1 MGNNLPALSSPE
13 FVVVG
18 AGLAGLTAAKVLSQS
33 GREVLLLEKSDGV
46 GGRVRTDQYKD
57 FLLDRGFQVLLTAYP
72 ELPKHL
78 NLSLLRLH
86 SFESGATI
94 FSDGHFSKVGDP
106 FRNVSSIM
114 STAFTKTI
122 GIQDKIKLLK
132 LRNSLIG
139 RKKIYLQQKDDKRIL
154 ETFEELGFTSKA
166 IISFFKPLVGGIQ
179 LDPSLSGSTR
189 LCFLV
194 LKMLFIGDAA
204 IPSRGMGAISEQLS
218 KQINESS
225 IRLTSSVDKVEGKK
239 VILESGESFLPSNLI
254 IATEGPATAKLLG
267 QESPLSRSVSCI
279 YFSASQAPS
288 SSKAILLNGEKNG
301 PALNVAIM
309 SNISPSYSKNGK
321 ALIAVAI
328 PNTIKPDS
336 MENVLIQMRKW
347 FGDSV
352 DSWEHIKTYSIEH
365 GQPDLRPG
373 DPFRKSIKNS
383 EGVYI
388 CGDHRDTPSIQGALV
403 SGRRT
408 AEICLKN

>member
-1 MGNNLPALSSPE
+1 MPALSSPE
-13 FVVVG
+13 FLVVG

-122 GIQDKIKLLK
+122 GMQDKIKLLK

-139 RKKIYLQQKDDKRIL
+139 RKKIYFQQKDDKRIL

-166 IISFFKPLVGGIQ
+166 INSFFKPLVGGIQ

-204 IPSRGMGAISEQLS
+204 VPSRGMGAISEQLS

-225 IRLTSSVDKVEGKK
+225 IRLTSTVDKVEGKK

-279 YFSASQAPS
+279 YFSAPQAPS

-383 EGVYI
+383 GGVYI

-403 SGRRT
+403 SGRRA

>member
-1 MGNNLPALSSPE
+1 MPALSSPE
-13 FVVVG
+13 FLVVG

-78 NLSLLRLH
+78 NLSLLELH

-166 IISFFKPLVGGIQ
+166 INSFFKPLVGGIQ

-279 YFSASQAPS
+279 YFSAPQAPS

-328 PNTIKPDS
+328 PDTIKTDS
-336 MENVLIQMRKW
+336 MENILIQMRKW

>member
-1 MGNNLPALSSPE
+1 LPALSSPE
-13 FVVVG
+13 FLVVG

-122 GIQDKIKLLK
+122 GMQDKIKLLK

-139 RKKIYLQQKDDKRIL
+139 RKKIYFQQKDDKRIL

-166 IISFFKPLVGGIQ
+166 INSFFKPLVGGIQ

-279 YFSASQAPS
+279 YFSAPQAPS

-403 SGRRT
+403 SGRRA

>member
-1 MGNNLPALSSPE
+1 LPALSSPE
-13 FVVVG
+13 FLVVG

-122 GIQDKIKLLK
+122 GMQDKIKLLK

-139 RKKIYLQQKDDKRIL
+139 RKKIYFQQKDDKRIL

-166 IISFFKPLVGGIQ
+166 INSFFKPLVGGIQ

-225 IRLTSSVDKVEGKK
+225 IRLTSPVDKVEGKK

-279 YFSASQAPS
+279 YFSAPQAPS

-328 PNTIKPDS
+328 PDTIKPDS

-403 SGRRT
+403 SGRRA
-408 AEICLKN
+408 AEICLKD

>member
-1 MGNNLPALSSPE
+1 MPALSSPE
-13 FVVVG
+13 FLVVG

-78 NLSLLRLH
+78 NLSLLELH

-179 LDPSLSGSTR
+179 LDPTLSGSTR

-204 IPSRGMGAISEQLS
+204 VPSRGMGAISEQLS

-279 YFSASQAPS
+279 YFSAPQAPS

-328 PNTIKPDS
+328 PDTIKTDS
-336 MENVLIQMRKW
+336 MENILIQMRKW

-403 SGRRT
+403 SGRRA

>member
-1 MGNNLPALSSPE
+1 MPALSSPE
-13 FVVVG
+13 FLVVG

-46 GGRVRTDQYKD
+46 GGRVKTDQYKD

-78 NLSLLRLH
+78 NLSLLGLH

-166 IISFFKPLVGGIQ
+166 INSFFKPLVGGIQ
-179 LDPSLSGSTR
+179 LDPTLSGSTR

-204 IPSRGMGAISEQLS
+204 VPSRGMGAISEQLS

-225 IRLTSSVDKVEGKK
+225 IRLTSTVDKVEGKK

-279 YFSASQAPS
+279 YFSAPQAPS

-328 PNTIKPDS
+328 PDTIKPDS

-403 SGRRT
+403 SGRRA

>member
-1 MGNNLPALSSPE
+1 LPALSSPE
-13 FVVVG
+13 FLVVG

-122 GIQDKIKLLK
+122 GMQDKIKLLK

-139 RKKIYLQQKDDKRIL
+139 RKKIYFQQKDDKRIL

-166 IISFFKPLVGGIQ
+166 INSFFKPLVGGIQ

-225 IRLTSSVDKVEGKK
+225 IRLTSPVDKVEGKK

-279 YFSASQAPS
+279 YFSAPQAPS

-403 SGRRT
+403 SGRRA

>member
-1 MGNNLPALSSPE
+1 MPALSSPE

-122 GIQDKIKLLK
+122 GMQDKIKLLK

-139 RKKIYLQQKDDKRIL
+139 RKKIYFQQKDDKRIL

-204 IPSRGMGAISEQLS
+204 VPSRGMGAISEQLS

-225 IRLTSSVDKVEGKK
+225 IRLTSTVDKVEGKK

-279 YFSASQAPS
+279 YFSAPQAPS

-403 SGRRT
+403 SGRRA

>member
-1 MGNNLPALSSPE
+1 MPALSSPE
-13 FVVVG
+13 FLVVG

-122 GIQDKIKLLK
+122 GMQDKIKLLK

-139 RKKIYLQQKDDKRIL
+139 RKKIYFQQKDDKRIL

-166 IISFFKPLVGGIQ
+166 IIRFFKPLVGGIQ
-179 LDPSLSGSTR
+179 LDPTLSGSTR

-204 IPSRGMGAISEQLS
+204 VPSRGMGAISEQLS

-225 IRLTSSVDKVEGKK
+225 IRLTSPVDKVEGKK

-279 YFSASQAPS
+279 YFSAPQAPS

-403 SGRRT
+403 SGRRA

>member
-1 MGNNLPALSSPE
+1 MPALSSPE

-122 GIQDKIKLLK
+122 GMQDKIKLLK

-166 IISFFKPLVGGIQ
+166 INSFFKPLVGGIQ

-204 IPSRGMGAISEQLS
+204 VPSRGMGAISEQLS

-279 YFSASQAPS
+279 YFSAPQAPS

>member
-1 MGNNLPALSSPE
+1 MPALSSPE

-78 NLSLLRLH
+78 NLSLLELH

-122 GIQDKIKLLK
+122 GMQDKIKLLK

-139 RKKIYLQQKDDKRIL
+139 RKKIYFQQKDDKRIL

-179 LDPSLSGSTR
+179 LDPTLSGSTR

-225 IRLTSSVDKVEGKK
+225 IRLTSPVDKVEGKK

-279 YFSASQAPS
+279 YFSAPQAPS

-403 SGRRT
+403 SGRRA

>member
-1 MGNNLPALSSPE
+1 MPALSSPE
-13 FVVVG
+13 FLVVG

-78 NLSLLRLH
+78 NLSLLELH

-179 LDPSLSGSTR
+179 LDPTLSGSTR

-204 IPSRGMGAISEQLS
+204 VPSRGMGAISEQLS

-279 YFSASQAPS
+279 YFSAPQAPS

>member
-1 MGNNLPALSSPE
+1 MPALSSPE
-13 FVVVG
+13 FLVVG

-78 NLSLLRLH
+78 NLSLLELH

-122 GIQDKIKLLK
+122 GMQDKIKLLK

-139 RKKIYLQQKDDKRIL
+139 RKKIYFQQKDDKRIL

-166 IISFFKPLVGGIQ
+166 INSFFKPLVGGIQ

-279 YFSASQAPS
+279 YFSAPQAPS

-408 AEICLKN
+408 PEICLKN

>member
-1 MGNNLPALSSPE
+1 MPALSSPE

-122 GIQDKIKLLK
+122 GMQDKIKLLK

-139 RKKIYLQQKDDKRIL
+139 RKKIYFQQKDDKRIL

-166 IISFFKPLVGGIQ
+166 INSFFKPLVGGIQ

-204 IPSRGMGAISEQLS
+204 VPSRGMGAISEQLS

-225 IRLTSSVDKVEGKK
+225 IRLTSTVDKVEGKK

-279 YFSASQAPS
+279 YFSAPQAPS

-403 SGRRT
+403 SGRRA

>member
-1 MGNNLPALSSPE
+1 MPALSSPE

-122 GIQDKIKLLK
+122 GMQDKIKLLK

-139 RKKIYLQQKDDKRIL
+139 RKKIYFQQKDDKRIL

-179 LDPSLSGSTR
+179 LDPTLSGSTR

-204 IPSRGMGAISEQLS
+204 VPSRGMGAISEQLS

-403 SGRRT
+403 SGRRA

>member
-1 MGNNLPALSSPE
+1 MPALSSPE
-13 FVVVG
+13 FLVVG

-204 IPSRGMGAISEQLS
+204 VPSRGMGAISEQLS

-225 IRLTSSVDKVEGKK
+225 IRLTSTVDKVEGKK

-279 YFSASQAPS
+279 YFSAPQAPS

>member
-1 MGNNLPALSSPE
+1 MPALSSPE

-78 NLSLLRLH
+78 NLSLLELH

-166 IISFFKPLVGGIQ
+166 INSFFKPLVGGIQ

-204 IPSRGMGAISEQLS
+204 VPSRGMGAISEQLS

-279 YFSASQAPS
+279 YFSAPQAPS

-403 SGRRT
+403 SGRRA

>member
-1 MGNNLPALSSPE
+1 MPALSSPE
-13 FVVVG
+13 FLVVG

-122 GIQDKIKLLK
+122 GMQDKIKLLK

-139 RKKIYLQQKDDKRIL
+139 RKKIYFQQKDDKRIL

-166 IISFFKPLVGGIQ
+166 INSFFKPLVGGIQ

-204 IPSRGMGAISEQLS
+204 VPSRGMGAISEQLS

-225 IRLTSSVDKVEGKK
+225 IRLTSTVDKVEGKK

-279 YFSASQAPS
+279 YFSAPQAPS

-403 SGRRT
+403 SGRRA

>member
-1 MGNNLPALSSPE
+1 MPALSSPE

-78 NLSLLRLH
+78 NLSLLELH

-166 IISFFKPLVGGIQ
+166 INSFFKPLVGGIQ

-225 IRLTSSVDKVEGKK
+225 IRLTSTVDKVEGKK

-279 YFSASQAPS
+279 YFSAPQAPS

>member
-1 MGNNLPALSSPE
+1 MPALSSPE

-122 GIQDKIKLLK
+122 GMQDKIKLLK

-139 RKKIYLQQKDDKRIL
+139 RKKIYFQQKDDKRIL

-204 IPSRGMGAISEQLS
+204 VPSRGMGAISEQLS

-279 YFSASQAPS
+279 YFSAPQAPS

-403 SGRRT
+403 SGRRA

>member
-1 MGNNLPALSSPE
+1 MPALSSPE
-13 FVVVG
+13 FLVVG

-122 GIQDKIKLLK
+122 GMQDKIKLLK

-139 RKKIYLQQKDDKRIL
+139 RKKIYFQQKDDKRIL

-225 IRLTSSVDKVEGKK
+225 IRLTSPVDKVEGKK

-279 YFSASQAPS
+279 YFSAPQAPS

>member
-1 MGNNLPALSSPE
+1 MPALSSPE
-13 FVVVG
+13 FLVVG

-78 NLSLLRLH
+78 NLSLLELH

-122 GIQDKIKLLK
+122 GMQDKIKLLK

-139 RKKIYLQQKDDKRIL
+139 RKKIYFQQKDDKRIL

-166 IISFFKPLVGGIQ
+166 INSFFKPLVGGIQ

-225 IRLTSSVDKVEGKK
+225 IRLTSPVDKVEGKK

-279 YFSASQAPS
+279 YFSAPQAPS

-403 SGRRT
+403 SGRRA

>member
-1 MGNNLPALSSPE
+1 MPALSSPE

-78 NLSLLRLH
+78 NLSLLELH

-139 RKKIYLQQKDDKRIL
+139 RKKIYFQQKDDKRIL

-166 IISFFKPLVGGIQ
+166 INSFFKPLVGGIQ

-204 IPSRGMGAISEQLS
+204 VPSRGMGAISEQLS

-279 YFSASQAPS
+279 YFSAPQAPS

-403 SGRRT
+403 SGRRA

>member
-1 MGNNLPALSSPE
+1 MPALSSPE
-13 FVVVG
+13 FLVVG

-78 NLSLLRLH
+78 NLSLLELH

-166 IISFFKPLVGGIQ
+166 INSFFKPLVGGIQ

-225 IRLTSSVDKVEGKK
+225 IRLTSPVDKVEGKK

-279 YFSASQAPS
+279 YFSAPQAPS

-328 PNTIKPDS
+328 PNTIKTDS
-336 MENVLIQMRKW
+336 MENILIQMRKW

-403 SGRRT
+403 SGRRA

>member
-1 MGNNLPALSSPE
+1 MPALSSPE

-122 GIQDKIKLLK
+122 GMQDKIKLLK

-139 RKKIYLQQKDDKRIL
+139 RKKIYFQQKDDKRIL

-166 IISFFKPLVGGIQ
+166 INSFFKPLVGGIQ

-225 IRLTSSVDKVEGKK
+225 IRLTSTVDKVEGKK

-328 PNTIKPDS
+328 PDTIKPDS

-403 SGRRT
+403 SGRRA

>member
-1 MGNNLPALSSPE
+1 MPALSSPE
-13 FVVVG
+13 FLVVG

-122 GIQDKIKLLK
+122 GMQDKIKLLK

-139 RKKIYLQQKDDKRIL
+139 RKKIYFQQKDDKRIL

-166 IISFFKPLVGGIQ
+166 INSFFKPLVGGIQ

-225 IRLTSSVDKVEGKK
+225 IRLTSTVDKVEGKK

-279 YFSASQAPS
+279 YFSAPQAPS

-328 PNTIKPDS
+328 PDTIKPDS

-403 SGRRT
+403 SGRRA

>member
-1 MGNNLPALSSPE
+1 MPALSSPE
-13 FVVVG
+13 FLVVG

-122 GIQDKIKLLK
+122 GMQDKIKLLK

-139 RKKIYLQQKDDKRIL
+139 RKKIYFQQKDDKRIL

-166 IISFFKPLVGGIQ
+166 INSFFKPLVGGIQ

-225 IRLTSSVDKVEGKK
+225 IRLTSTVDKVEGKK

-279 YFSASQAPS
+279 YFSAPQAPS

-388 CGDHRDTPSIQGALV
+388 CGAV
-403 SGRRT
+403 SYT
-408 AEICLKN
+408 HLTLPTKA

>member
-1 MGNNLPALSSPE
+1 MPALSSPE
-13 FVVVG
+13 FLVVG

-122 GIQDKIKLLK
+122 GMQDKIKLLK

-139 RKKIYLQQKDDKRIL
+139 RKKIYFQQKDDKRIL

-179 LDPSLSGSTR
+179 LDPTLSGSTR

-225 IRLTSSVDKVEGKK
+225 IRLTSPVDKVEGKK

-279 YFSASQAPS
+279 YFSAPQAPS

-403 SGRRT
+403 SGRRA

>member
-1 MGNNLPALSSPE
+1 MPALSSPE

-122 GIQDKIKLLK
+122 GMQDKIKLLK

-179 LDPSLSGSTR
+179 LDPTLSGSTR

-204 IPSRGMGAISEQLS
+204 VPSRGMGAISEQLS

-225 IRLTSSVDKVEGKK
+225 IRLTSTVDKVEGKK

-328 PNTIKPDS
+328 PDTIKPDS

-403 SGRRT
+403 SGRRA

>member
-1 MGNNLPALSSPE
+1 LPALSSPE
-13 FVVVG
+13 FLVVG

-122 GIQDKIKLLK
+122 GMQDKIKLLK

-139 RKKIYLQQKDDKRIL
+139 RKKIYFQQKDDKRIL

-166 IISFFKPLVGGIQ
+166 INSFFKPLVGGIQ

-225 IRLTSSVDKVEGKK
+225 IRLTSTVDKVEGKK

-279 YFSASQAPS
+279 YFSAPQAPS

-403 SGRRT
+403 SGRRA

>member
-1 MGNNLPALSSPE
+1 MPALSSPE
-13 FVVVG
+13 FLVVG

-78 NLSLLRLH
+78 NLSLLELH

-122 GIQDKIKLLK
+122 GMQDKIKLLK

-139 RKKIYLQQKDDKRIL
+139 RKKIYFQQKDDKRIL

-166 IISFFKPLVGGIQ
+166 INSFFKPLVGGIQ

-225 IRLTSSVDKVEGKK
+225 IRLTSTVDKVEGKK

-279 YFSASQAPS
+279 YFSAPQAPS

-403 SGRRT
+403 SGRRA

>member
-1 MGNNLPALSSPE
+1 MPALSSPE

-122 GIQDKIKLLK
+122 GMQDKIKLLK

-139 RKKIYLQQKDDKRIL
+139 RKKIYFQQKDDKRIL

-166 IISFFKPLVGGIQ
+166 INSFFKPLVGGIQ

-225 IRLTSSVDKVEGKK
+225 IRLTSTVDKVEGKK

-279 YFSASQAPS
+279 YFSAPQAPS

-328 PNTIKPDS
+328 PDTIKTDS
-336 MENVLIQMRKW
+336 MENILIQMRKW

-403 SGRRT
+403 SGRRA

>member
-1 MGNNLPALSSPE
+1 MPALSSPE
-13 FVVVG
+13 FLVVG

-122 GIQDKIKLLK
+122 GMQDKIKLLK

-139 RKKIYLQQKDDKRIL
+139 RKKIYFQQKDDKRIL

-166 IISFFKPLVGGIQ
+166 INSFFKPLVGGIQ

-225 IRLTSSVDKVEGKK
+225 IRLTSPVDKVEGKK

-279 YFSASQAPS
+279 YFSAPQAPS

-328 PNTIKPDS
+328 PDTIKPDS

-403 SGRRT
+403 SGRRA
-408 AEICLKN
+408 AEICLKD

>member
-1 MGNNLPALSSPE
+1 MPALSSPE

-78 NLSLLRLH
+78 NLSLLELH

-122 GIQDKIKLLK
+122 GMQDKIKLLK

-166 IISFFKPLVGGIQ
+166 INSFFKPLVGGIQ

-225 IRLTSSVDKVEGKK
+225 IRLTSTVDKVEGKK

-279 YFSASQAPS
+279 YFSAPQAPS

>member
-1 MGNNLPALSSPE
+1 MPALSSPE

-122 GIQDKIKLLK
+122 GMQDKIKLLK

-139 RKKIYLQQKDDKRIL
+139 RKKIYFQQKDDKRIL

-166 IISFFKPLVGGIQ
+166 INSFFKPLVGGIQ

-204 IPSRGMGAISEQLS
+204 VPSRGMGAISEQLS

-225 IRLTSSVDKVEGKK
+225 IRLTSTVDKVEGKK

-328 PNTIKPDS
+328 PDTIKPDS

-403 SGRRT
+403 SGRRA

>member
-1 MGNNLPALSSPE
+1 MPALSSPE
-13 FVVVG
+13 FLVVG

-78 NLSLLRLH
+78 NLSLLELH

-179 LDPSLSGSTR
+179 LDPTLSGSTR

-204 IPSRGMGAISEQLS
+204 VPSRGMGAISEQLS
-218 KQINESS
+218 NQINESS

-279 YFSASQAPS
+279 YFSAPQAPS

-309 SNISPSYSKNGK
+309 SNISPSYSKSGE

-328 PNTIKPDS
+328 PDTIKPDS
-336 MENVLIQMRKW
+336 MENVLIQMYKW
-347 FGDSV
+347 FGDNV
-352 DSWEHIKTYSIEH
+352 ESWEHLKTYSIEH

-373 DPFRKSIKNS
+373 DPFRKNIKSS

-403 SGRRT
+403 SGRR
-408 AEICLKN
+408 AAAICLKN

>member
-1 MGNNLPALSSPE
+1 MPALSSPE

-122 GIQDKIKLLK
+122 GMQDKIKLLK

-139 RKKIYLQQKDDKRIL
+139 RKKIYFQQKDDKRIL

-166 IISFFKPLVGGIQ
+166 INSFFKPLVGGIQ

-204 IPSRGMGAISEQLS
+204 IPSRGMGALSEQLS

-225 IRLTSSVDKVEGKK
+225 IRLTSTVDKVEGKK

-279 YFSASQAPS
+279 YFSAPQAPS

-403 SGRRT
+403 SGRRA

>member
-1 MGNNLPALSSPE
+1 MPALSSPE
-13 FVVVG
+13 FLVVG

-78 NLSLLRLH
+78 NLSLLELH

-122 GIQDKIKLLK
+122 GMQDKIKLLK

-139 RKKIYLQQKDDKRIL
+139 RKKIYFQQKDDKRIL

-166 IISFFKPLVGGIQ
+166 INSFFKPLVGGIQ

-279 YFSASQAPS
+279 YFSAPQAPS

-403 SGRRT
+403 SGRRA